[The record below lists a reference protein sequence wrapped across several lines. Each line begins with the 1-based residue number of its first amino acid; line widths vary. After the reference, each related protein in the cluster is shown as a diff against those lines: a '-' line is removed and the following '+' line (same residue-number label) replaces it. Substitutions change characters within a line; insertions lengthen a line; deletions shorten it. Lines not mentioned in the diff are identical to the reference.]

1 MKVQCQAKNSQRQK
15 PKFKFAFT
23 TARNIKIQPISMAY
37 GFGLVSN
44 ADDEIAQ

>member
-1 MKVQCQAKNSQRQK
+1 MKVQGQVKNSQRQK

-37 GFGLVSN
+37 CFGCVSN
-44 ADDEIAQ
+44 ADDELAQ